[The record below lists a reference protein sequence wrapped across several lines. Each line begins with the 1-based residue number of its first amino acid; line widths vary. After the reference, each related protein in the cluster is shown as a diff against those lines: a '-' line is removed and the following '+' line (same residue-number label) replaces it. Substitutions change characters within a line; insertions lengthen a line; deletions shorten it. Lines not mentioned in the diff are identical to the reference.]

1 MKKILM
7 TLALSATA
15 FAAFAAQ
22 PTTDDARS
30 LVEQQAKTVF
40 TNLNANQARYQ
51 SDPAAFSAL
60 IRNEVLPYMDF
71 ELMSQVVLGRHWRE
85 ANAQQKTDFTA
96 AFRDLLV
103 RVYSRGW
110 TNYAGTP
117 VEEAVKVLSA
127 TPVDKYQRTDTR
139 IQVRDKNGKQAIV
152 VFSLRFKNGQWKI
165 YDVSFENVS
174 ILSSYRNSFDS
185 EINQGGLDKLIAKIK
200 TMKGDEKL

>member
-1 MKKILM
+1 MKKLLM
-7 TLALSATA
+7 TLALGTTA
-15 FAAFAAQ
+15 FAVFAAQ
-22 PTTDDARS
+22 PTTDDARA
-30 LVEQQAKTVF
+30 LVEQQTKTVF
-40 TNLNANQARYQ
+40 TNLNANQSRYQ
-51 SDPAAFSAL
+51 NDPAAFSDL
-60 IRNEVLPYMDF
+60 IRSEVLSYMDF
-71 ELMSQVVLGRHWRE
+71 ELMSQIVLGRHWRE
-85 ANAQQKTDFTA
+85 ASAQQKTDFTA

-185 EINQGGLDKLIAKIK
+185 EINLGGLDKLIAKIK
-200 TMKGDEKL
+200 TMKGDEKP

>member
-7 TLALSATA
+7 SLALAALSVVSLAAPTA
-15 FAAFAAQ
+15 
-22 PTTDDARS
+22 DDAKA

-40 TNLNANQARYQ
+40 TKLNANQTRYRN
-51 SDPAAFSAL
+51 DPGAFSDL
-60 IRNEVLPYMDF
+60 IKSEVLPYMDF
-71 ELMSQVVLGRHWRE
+71 ELMSQVVLGRHWRD
-85 ANAQQKTDFTA
+85 ASAQQKADFTA

-200 TMKGDEKL
+200 NMKGDEKL

>member
-1 MKKILM
+1 
-7 TLALSATA
+7 
-15 FAAFAAQ
+15 
-22 PTTDDARS
+22 
-30 LVEQQAKTVF
+30 
-40 TNLNANQARYQ
+40 
-51 SDPAAFSAL
+51 
-60 IRNEVLPYMDF
+60 
-71 ELMSQVVLGRHWRE
+71 MSQVVLGRHWRE
-85 ANAQQKTDFTA
+85 ANTQQKTDFTA

>member
-7 TLALSATA
+7 SLALAAVSAVT
-15 FAAFAAQ
+15 FAAQ
-22 PTTDDARS
+22 PTADDAKA

-40 TNLNANQARYQ
+40 TQLNANQSRYR
-51 SDPAAFSAL
+51 SNPGAFSDL
-60 IRNEVLPYMDF
+60 IKSEVLPYMDF
-71 ELMSQVVLGRHWRE
+71 ELMSQIVLGRHWRD
-85 ANAQQKTDFTA
+85 ASAQQQADFTA

-117 VEEAVKVLSA
+117 VDEAVKILSA
-127 TPVDKYQRTDTR
+127 SPVDKYQRSDIR

-152 VFSLRFKNGQWKI
+152 VFSLRYKAGQWKM

-174 ILSSYRNSFDS
+174 ILSSYRNSFDTD
-185 EINQGGLDKLIAKIK
+185 INQGGLDKLIAKIK
-200 TMKGDEKL
+200 TMKGDE

>member
-1 MKKILM
+1 MKKFLL
-7 TLALSATA
+7 TLALGATA
-15 FAAFAAQ
+15 CAAFAAQ
-22 PTTDDARS
+22 PTTDDARA

-40 TNLNANQARYQ
+40 TSLNANQARYQ
-51 SDPAAFSAL
+51 RDPAAFSDL
-60 IRNEVLPYMDF
+60 IRSEVLPYMDF
-71 ELMSQVVLGRHWRE
+71 ELMSQVVLGRHWRD
-85 ANAQQKTDFTA
+85 ASAQQKADFTA

-127 TPVDKYQRTDTR
+127 TPVDKYQRSDIR
-139 IQVRDKNGKQAIV
+139 IQVRDKNGKQATV
-152 VFSLRFKNGQWKI
+152 VFSVRYKGGQWKI

-200 TMKGDEKL
+200 TMKGDEK